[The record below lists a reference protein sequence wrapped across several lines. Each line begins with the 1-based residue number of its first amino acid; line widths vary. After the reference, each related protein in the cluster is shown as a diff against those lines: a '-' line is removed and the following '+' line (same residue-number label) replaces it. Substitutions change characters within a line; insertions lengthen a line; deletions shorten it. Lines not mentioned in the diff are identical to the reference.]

1 MNPPAINYPCHWA
14 FTLIGTDERAVRAAV
29 ARYLEEKDYRLRP
42 SNKSRSGKYISLH
55 LDTEVENEEERNRLF
70 AAFKAMPA
78 IKMVL

>member
-1 MNPPAINYPCHWA
+1 MNPPAITYPCRWSY
-14 FTLIGTDERAVRAAV
+14 TLIGTDEKAVRAAV
-29 ARYLEEKDYRLRP
+29 AQYLEEKDYRLRP

-55 LDTEVENEEERNRLF
+55 LDTEVKNEAARNRLF